1 MKKENKA
8 KWVEERKCEERKG
21 ILFSSRLAVFQIY
34 LWIGVQIPMSKNLLS
49 DGALPRPPSSQSQ
62 RFPILDWKE
71 ITFIDN
77 QN

>member
-1 MKKENKA
+1 MGVREKMRRE
-8 KWVEERKCEERKG
+8 KG
-21 ILFSSRLAVFQIY
+21 YFIFLTSGTFSDLSLDWSADPV
-34 LWIGVQIPMSKNLLS
+34 SKNLLS